1 MKTVQKIMEETGA
14 QANIQNFRYMQEHYS
29 YDQKV
34 RHAQNVAA
42 SFAEQCRARGL
53 NCYVSV
59 GRLDSITLHYFLEAC
74 GICVPCVS

>member
-1 MKTVQKIMEETGA
+1 MKTVQQIMEETGA

-53 NCYVSV
+53 N
-59 GRLDSITLHYFLEAC
+59 
-74 GICVPCVS
+74 